1 VIEGQSDERLVPARE
16 GRSEFR
22 ERASRFLGI
31 ASPCGDPADARAS
44 RLREGASGLPVESS
58 RLAPNFSY
66 GDLKIFSGRAH
77 PALAREICAY
87 LGIPLGQLT
96 LYNFS
101 DGENYCQID
110 ENVRGA
116 DVFIVQPTGSPVNDH
131 IMELLIVLDAF
142 RRSSAS
148 RITAVMP
155 YFGYS
160 RQDKTMDLHA
170 AQIQGFFDI
179 PVDHLFAAPV
189 LLDAIRKMELED
201 LVIVSPD
208 VGGVARARAIGKRL
222 GASLA
227 IIDKRRT
234 GKNET
239 EVLNVVGEV
248 DGRNV
253 LILDDIVD
261 TAGTLVQAEE
271 ALRRQG
277 ARRTYAAAVHPVLS
291 GPALERIEASHLES
305 LLVTNTVPLDGA
317 IARCPRIRSLSIA
330 PLLGEAIQRIHDGT
344 SVSSLFV

>member
-1 VIEGQSDERLVPARE
+1 LVA
-16 GRSEFR
+16 
-22 ERASRFLGI
+22 
-31 ASPCGDPADARAS
+31 
-44 RLREGASGLPVESS
+44 
-58 RLAPNFSY
+58 NFSY
-66 GDLKIFSGRAH
+66 GELKIFSGRAH
-77 PALAREICAY
+77 PALAQEICNY
-87 LGIPLGQLT
+87 LGLPLGELT

-101 DGENYCQID
+101 DGETYCQID
-110 ENVRGA
+110 ENVRGT
-116 DVFIVQPTGSPVNDH
+116 DVFVVQPTCSPVNDH
-131 IMELLIVLDAF
+131 VMEMLILLDAF

-155 YFGYS
+155 YFGYA
-160 RQDKTMDLHA
+160 RQDKKDKPRVPIAAKLMADLLTASGADRILTMDLHA
-170 AQIQGFFDI
+170 AQIQGFFNI

-189 LLDAIRKMELED
+189 LLDAIRKLELED

-227 IIDKRRT
+227 IIDKRRG

-248 DGRNV
+248 EGRTV
-253 LILDDIVD
+253 LILDDIID

-277 ARRTYAAAVHPVLS
+277 AVKTYAAGVHAVLS
-291 GPALERIEASHLES
+291 GPALERIETTQLE
-305 LLVTNTVPLDGA
+305 LILVTNTIPVEGA
-317 IARCPRIRSLSIA
+317 IARCPRIRSLSVA
-330 PLLGEAIQRIHDGT
+330 PLLGEAIERIHQGA

>member
-1 VIEGQSDERLVPARE
+1 MT
-16 GRSEFR
+16 
-22 ERASRFLGI
+22 
-31 ASPCGDPADARAS
+31 
-44 RLREGASGLPVESS
+44 
-58 RLAPNFSY
+58 PNFSY

-77 PALAREICAY
+77 PALTREICEY
-87 LGIPLGQLT
+87 LGIDLGQLT
-96 LYNFS
+96 LFNFS

-116 DVFIVQPTGSPVNDH
+116 DVFVVQPTSSPVNDH
-131 IMELLIVLDAF
+131 VMELLILLDAF

-155 YFGYS
+155 YFGYA
-160 RQDKTMDLHA
+160 RQDKKDKPRVPIAAKLMADLLTASGADRILTMDLHTL
-170 AQIQGFFDI
+170 QIQGFFNI

-189 LLDAIRKMELED
+189 LLDAIREMELED

-227 IIDKRRT
+227 VIDKRR
-234 GKNET
+234 GGPNET

-248 DGRNV
+248 EGRDV
-253 LILDDIVD
+253 LILDDIID

-271 ALRRQG
+271 ALRAHG
-277 ARRTYAAAVHPVLS
+277 ARRTFAAAVHPVFS
-291 GPALERIEASHLES
+291 GPARQRIEASKLET
-305 LLVTNTVPLDGA
+305 LFVTNTIPLDDSMKNCNK
-317 IARCPRIRSLSIA
+317 IHTLSVA
-330 PLLGEAIQRIHDGT
+330 PLLGEAIQRIHQGA

>member
-1 VIEGQSDERLVPARE
+1 MV
-16 GRSEFR
+16 
-22 ERASRFLGI
+22 
-31 ASPCGDPADARAS
+31 
-44 RLREGASGLPVESS
+44 
-58 RLAPNFSY
+58 PNFSY

-87 LGIPLGQLT
+87 LELPLGQLT

-116 DVFIVQPTGSPVNDH
+116 DVFIVQPTSSPVNDH
-131 IMELLIVLDAF
+131 VMELLILLDAF

-160 RQDKTMDLHA
+160 RQDKKDKPRVPIAAKLMADLLTASGADRILTMDLHA

-239 EVLNVVGEV
+239 DVLNVVGDV
-248 DGRNV
+248 QGKDV
-253 LILDDIVD
+253 LILDDIID
-261 TAGTLVQAEE
+261 TAGTMVQAEA

-277 ARRTYAAAVHPVLS
+277 AKRTYAAAVHPVLS
-291 GPALERIEASHLES
+291 GPAIERIESSELQS
-305 LLVTNTVPLDGA
+305 LLVTNTVSVEAAL
-317 IARCPRIRSLSIA
+317 ARCARIHPLSIA
-330 PLLGEAIQRIHDGT
+330 PILGEAIQRIHDGT